1 MLVSVIMVMV
11 MCISDDLN
19 VIVIVFTQNC
29 LGINRIAF
37 VVYKF

>member
-19 VIVIVFTQNC
+19 VIVIVFNQNC